1 MAPETTSDP
10 IFEEEAEHLRNTYA
24 KLEDIYEA
32 ARQSVDARM
41 AAALDDRENML
52 DALSMDLGTGVN
64 LETYVEF
71 EAMHKII
78 DEYNL
83 ANDLDA
89 ERMAKARL
97 LMSKPY
103 FAKISLQFK
112 PGGPVRDVYLG
123 ATGMTDQSCKHFIVD
138 WRSPVAEVYYNQS
151 EGRTS
156 YVANGRTI
164 ECDLKLRRQFD
175 LSGSTLNAYFDTTV
189 AIEDPLLLAS
199 LSRRRNAQLQDIT
212 ATIQKEQ
219 NQVIRHQ
226 DVPVLLV
233 NGIAGSGKTSVL
245 LQRIAYLFFRHR
257 GDLNPR
263 DVYLITP
270 NPVFRQY
277 IDHVLPDMGERNPQ
291 ALTWDDLMDSLGLRD
306 RGLGKHPD
314 AASLHRI
321 DALLPTLQLDQRDFQ
336 DIRVD
341 DERVI
346 TAAQARGAY
355 NRYKRLPA
363 GLHRSSLAA
372 EDLLEKLEQRI
383 ARLSRD
389 EDTQDTVSMLP
400 EEEMVRVFGHHII
413 PQSDK
418 ELAAYTRTW
427 LEDRYA
433 PVAQAIEDGA
443 WLRIDRIGMRM
454 LDQETLNAAEWL
466 YLKLA
471 LAGGTNRTAR
481 FVMVDEVQDYSEPQ
495 LMVLARYFN
504 NAHFLLLGD
513 QNQAIKPH
521 TATFTQIRRI
531 FQESRGQ
538 VSQYELLTSYRSSP
552 EITALF
558 TQLMDPDER
567 VRTQSVQRPGTKPD
581 LRALPDD
588 ESYLQALKDAVDK
601 ALEDKRENGGLCAVI
616 APSAD
621 RLRVLAGLLEA
632 QRTADE
638 GNADFQN
645 KVQLMGTGTPL
656 PSQGVVLLDVALAKG
671 LEFDQVI
678 VTDAS
683 QEQYGTDQL
692 SRNRLYTAISR
703 ATQQVTVLAQGKLT
717 PLLRL

>member
-1 MAPETTSDP
+1 MAIETPQDP
-10 IFEEEAEHLRNTYA
+10 VFEAEQEHLSATYA
-24 KLEDIYEA
+24 KLEEIFQET
-32 ARQSVDARM
+32 RQKVDQRM
-41 AAALDDRENML
+41 ATALEDRENML

-71 EAMHKII
+71 EAMHKIM

-89 ERMAKARL
+89 ERMAKAKL

-103 FAKISLQFK
+103 FAKLCLEFK
-112 PGGPVRDVYLG
+112 PGAPAREIYLG
-123 ATGMTDQSCKHFIVD
+123 ATGMTDQNCKHFIVD
-138 WRSPVAEVYYNQS
+138 WRSPVAEVYYNQAN
-151 EGRTS
+151 GKTS
-156 YVANGRTI
+156 YEANGRTI
-164 ECDLKLRRQFD
+164 HCNLKLRRQFD
-175 LSGSTLNAYFDTTV
+175 LAGSTLNGYFDTTV
-189 AIEDPLLLAS
+189 AIEDPLLLTS
-199 LSRRRNAQLQDIT
+199 LSRCRSDQLQDIT

-245 LQRIAYLFFRHR
+245 LQRIAYLFYRNR
-257 GDLNPR
+257 ENLSPD

-291 ALTWDDLMDSLGLRD
+291 VLTWDDLMSSLGLQD
-306 RGLGKHPD
+306 RGLGKR
-314 AASLHRI
+314 ASAETLRRI
-321 DALLPTLQLDQRDFQ
+321 DELLPTLELDQRDFQ
-336 DIRVD
+336 DIRVE

-346 TAAQARGAY
+346 TAAQARSAY

-383 ARLSRD
+383 ARLTKD
-389 EDTQDTVSMLP
+389 EDTQDTVSALP
-400 EEEMVRVFGHHII
+400 EEEMVRVFGHLIV
-413 PQSDK
+413 PQSDE
-418 ELAAYTRTW
+418 ELASYTRTW
-427 LEDRYA
+427 LQDRYA

-454 LDQETLNAAEWL
+454 LGQETLNAAEWL

-471 LAGGTNRTAR
+471 LAGGTNRFAR
-481 FVMVDEVQDYSEPQ
+481 YVMVDEVQDYAEPQ

-513 QNQAIKPH
+513 QNQAIRPQ
-521 TATFTQIRRI
+521 TATFPQIRSI

-538 VSQYELLTSYRSSP
+538 VCECELLTSYRSTP

-558 TQLMDPDER
+558 TSLMDPDDR
-567 VRTQSVQRPGTKPD
+567 IRTSSVQRPGTEPQIRSFPD
-581 LRALPDD
+581 ASAYQEALQGMVA
-588 ESYLQALKDAVDK
+588 SAVQEK
-601 ALEDKRENGGLCAVI
+601 GEEGGLCAVI
-616 APSAD
+616 APTAD
-621 RLRVLAGLLEA
+621 RARQLAELLGARTTAREDGGEPYRQVL
-632 QRTADE
+632 
-638 GNADFQN
+638 
-645 KVQLMGTGTPL
+645 QLGKGTPL
-656 PSQGVVLLDVALAKG
+656 PSKGVVLLDVALAKG

-678 VTDAS
+678 VTDA
-683 QEQYGTDQL
+683 QESFYGSDRL

-703 ATQQVTVLAQGKLT
+703 ATQQVTVLAQGKVT
-717 PLLRL
+717 PLLEP